1 MAPPEDDRESS
12 EPEQETK
19 AKPSDTPEG
28 AARKVAAA
36 LYVSGA
42 VTLVFGLFLGLL
54 IDPLFLFIAAF
65 ALVDFAIAR
74 AYETGRIGPLAK
86 RREAEASGD
95 AATIAESDRTYNPY
109 ARED

>member
-1 MAPPEDDRESS
+1 MATEPERTTESDPAVEPAPP
-12 EPEQETK
+12 
-19 AKPSDTPEG
+19 DTPEA

-36 LYVSGA
+36 LYVSGV
-42 VTLVFGLFLGLL
+42 VTLIFGLLLGLL
-54 IDPLFLFIAAF
+54 VDPLFLFIAAF
-65 ALVDFAIAR
+65 GLVDFAIAR

-95 AATIAESDRTYNPY
+95 AATVAESDPSYNPY